1 MHTVRR
7 RFSLGVRLGV
17 LLATALWGGSVSAA
31 PDFVGVDFTWKGKA
45 PATVTALHDA
55 KALPVD
61 KNGLPFAVEGPD
73 PQLELPEWKPSSG
86 PNWCYLR
93 VRAESAGMWQ
103 LFTTHPA
110 QEQHSVRF
118 RVEVG
123 VPRDVWIPLPAGDAS
138 KRLRLDPP
146 GDAKQEKATKV
157 RIERLELASE
167 KVVTPFKITIKDWS
181 DPSAL
186 HIGRPGPMSV
196 HPSLAVAQGPG
207 GTFLSIFEMPPEATQ
222 AQAYEYCGWGGF
234 AGMPDSL
241 PPSIRSVDWRPAYSR
256 FFAVLKEPRTTEA
269 DGTAHSAY
277 WSMPQ
282 GVENL
287 AALAPEAPSLPTPKS
302 KKGLQVQMLDDALA
316 LGVQHAALNVNLS
329 QLFDAKAAAEMPEKF
344 SPDEKAP
351 LDLAQIAAVPV
362 KPLSDAGVRVSLI
375 LLVYPSGRPE
385 LDRVLLHPKSTGRG
399 EGRPV
404 AWNLD
409 SPRSIRWLT
418 AVLEALAARYA
429 AVDVSQGRAVQWI
442 VGNEVNSHSI
452 WHSLGPAGSLDVA
465 EQYERE
471 VRLVQNVLFRY
482 SNQGRAFV
490 SLDHF
495 WGRAM
500 NGDAR
505 GCLAGK
511 ELLTLFRD
519 RARGAGD
526 FPWQVAYHP
535 YPEDLFNPKFWE
547 DRSPTVSF
555 DTPRI
560 TFKNL
565 DVLTKFLAQPDWR
578 FQGEPRR
585 AILSEQGFHS
595 PPGEA
600 GETLQA
606 AAYCAAYRRVAGL
619 DGVDAFILHRHVDHA
634 QEGGLDL
641 GLWTHRPGTIAT
653 PDRRKKIYEVFQAA
667 DRPDWEA
674 AFRFALPIVGREGKG
689 WD

>member
-1 MHTVRR
+1 MHTFRR
-7 RFSLGVRLGV
+7 RFFLAKLLSV
-17 LLATALWGGSVSAA
+17 LLAEALCGGSVSAA
-31 PDFVGVDFTWKGKA
+31 PSFVGVDFTWKGKP
-45 PATVTALHDA
+45 PAIVAAVHDA
-55 KALPVD
+55 KILPAD
-61 KNGLPFAVEGPD
+61 AHGLAVAVEGHD
-73 PQLELPEWKPSSG
+73 PQLELPEWQPRSG

-93 VRAESAGMWQ
+93 VRADAAGTWQ

-110 QEQHSVRF
+110 QEAHSVRF
-118 RVEVG
+118 RVEADR
-123 VPRDVWIPLPAGDAS
+123 PRDVWIPLPAGEAS

-146 GDAKQEKATKV
+146 GNAKKAW
-157 RIERLELASE
+157 IERIELASE
-167 KVVTPFKITIKDWS
+167 EVVTPFKPTVAGDQLELVM
-181 DPSAL
+181 D
-186 HIGRPGPMSV
+186 RPPTAV
-196 HPSLAVAQGPG
+196 HPSLAGAKLNVYEASPDQTQSQAEAGLPFTSWSQGASAKVG
-207 GTFLSIFEMPPEATQ
+207 KVLQ
-222 AQAYEYCGWGGF
+222 
-234 AGMPDSL
+234 
-241 PPSIRSVDWRPAYSR
+241 VDVRDRRYSR
-256 FFAVLKEPRTTEA
+256 FFAAAEEHPVAAADEPAR
-269 DGTAHSAY
+269 SAF
-277 WSMPQ
+277 WSLPQ

-287 AALAPEAPSLPTPKS
+287 AAIAPQAPPLPTSKS

-316 LGVQHAALNVNLS
+316 LGVQHAALNVNLA
-329 QLFDAKAAAEMPEKF
+329 QLFDAKAVAETPEKF
-344 SPDEKAP
+344 SPDEKVP
-351 LDLAQIAAVPV
+351 LDLEQIAAVPV

-404 AWNLD
+404 AWNLE
-409 SPRSIRWLT
+409 SPRSVHWLT

-429 AVDVSQGRAVQWI
+429 AVDVSHGRAVQWI
-442 VGNEVNSHSI
+442 VGNEVNSHSV

-471 VRLVQNVLFRY
+471 ARLVQNVLFKY
-482 SNQGRAFV
+482 SNQGRAYL

-495 WGRAM
+495 WNRSM
-500 NGDAR
+500 SGDTAAS
-505 GCLAGK
+505 LSGK

-547 DRSPTVSF
+547 DRSPTESF

-565 DVLTKFLAQPDWR
+565 DVLTKFLAQPEWR
-578 FQGEPRR
+578 HQGEQRR
-585 AILSEQGFHS
+585 VILSEQGFHS

-606 AAYCAAYRRVAGL
+606 AAYCAAYRRVAGI

-634 QEGGLDL
+634 QEGGLHL

-653 PDRRKKIYEVFQAA
+653 PDRRKKIYDVFQAA
-667 DRPDWEA
+667 DRPDWEE
-674 AFRFALPIVGREGKG
+674 AFRFALPLVGREGKG